1 MSNDNNEN
9 WGKCP
14 KCGSPVLIDPV
25 TSQMEPCSNCL
36 SEASP
41 VGLLTGTVGI
51 LLALVVV
58 ALVLF
63 FSLRLLLG

>member
-1 MSNDNNEN
+1 MPNEN

-25 TSQMEPCSNCL
+25 TSQMEECSNCL
-36 SEASP
+36 AGASP
-41 VGLLTGTVGI
+41 VGLFAGSFGI

>member
-1 MSNDNNEN
+1 MPNDN

-14 KCGSPVLIDPV
+14 KCGSPILIDPV
-25 TSQMEPCSNCL
+25 TSQMEACSNCE
-36 SEASP
+36 SVASP
-41 VGLLTGTVGI
+41 VGFFAGGLGI
-51 LLALVVV
+51 LLVFAVV